1 MRWHRALAVA
11 GAAAGAIAGVGPLAV
26 TGVASAQVAATSATL
41 ATASPWG
48 KPIEMPGLGALNT
61 GHDAAAN
68 SISCATPGNCAATGN
83 YNARGANEQGFVVNE
98 TKGHWGKA
106 IEIPGLGALIK
117 SGTLFESS
125 VACGSPGD
133 CAVGGDYIGGRDHT
147 FAFVASEVNGK
158 WSKAIAVPGLAALN
172 MGKDE
177 ELTSVS
183 CSSGGNNCTAGGEVL
198 VSPSSVHM
206 ISCPSLGHCSAAGFY
221 EDKNGFGQ
229 AFVVDQK

>member
-1 MRWHRALAVA
+1 M
-11 GAAAGAIAGVGPLAV
+11 PLTRV
-26 TGVASAQVAATSATL
+26 RFGC
-41 ATASPWG
+41 
-48 KPIEMPGLGALNT
+48 KPPG
-61 GHDAAAN
+61 
-68 SISCATPGNCAATGN
+68 
-83 YNARGANEQGFVVNE
+83 RANEQGFVVNE

-158 WSKAIAVPGLAALN
+158 WSKAIAMPGLAALN
-172 MGKDE
+172 TGKDE
-177 ELTSVS
+177 ELTSVT

-198 VSPSSVHM
+198 VSPHGLEA
-206 ISCPSLGHCSAAGFY
+206 ISCAAPGECTASGTYKDTEPAFQGWVAS
-221 EDKNGFGQ
+221 EKNGTWGK
-229 AFVVDQK
+229 AIEVPAWPH